1 MLKIQNSIAGTV
13 ALIFVSALVFPITV
27 SSERTEDT
35 AMWGFTPSRNLV
47 SDETDLPDKW
57 DPKSGENIKWKAEL
71 GSQTYAGPV
80 IIDGKVFVGTN
91 NQALR
96 NPKLTGD
103 RGVIMAFNEIDGAFL
118 WQSTHTKLPA
128 GRVNDWPQQGICLHT
143 IH

>member
-91 NQALR
+91 NQGTAQSQTHWR
-96 NPKLTGD
+96 SWCHY
-103 RGVIMAFNEIDGAFL
+103 GVQRD
-118 WQSTHTKLPA
+118 
-128 GRVNDWPQQGICLHT
+128 
-143 IH
+143 